1 MRVELVYMQYNIIDS
16 QDQFWCSVCITLEM
30 ASLDTLF
37 LNSAV
42 LMLCVFFL
50 CPGFVPSLFLI
61 FLPKSRLNKSVLMKN
76 AFCFYIMLLCI
87 LIVSSPLKLG
97 GGGGSCSWNLDKE
110 GGHKKLLRNR
120 GWVER
125 GFLLERVGFP
135 NCFISFPS
143 EKHVFIIIR
152 FFSSGKYSH
161 LL

>member
-97 GGGGSCSWNLDKE
+97 GGEGSCSWNLDKE

-120 GWVER
+120 GWVEKGVPLR
-125 GFLLERVGFP
+125 KSGISKLFHQFSFRKA
-135 NCFISFPS
+135 CF
-143 EKHVFIIIR
+143 H
-152 FFSSGKYSH
+152 YY
-161 LL
+161 

>member
-1 MRVELVYMQYNIIDS
+1 
-16 QDQFWCSVCITLEM
+16 M

-97 GGGGSCSWNLDKE
+97 GGGKVLVLGIWTKRGVIKNCSEIGGELKGGSS
-110 GGHKKLLRNR
+110 
-120 GWVER
+120 
-125 GFLLERVGFP
+125 
-135 NCFISFPS
+135 
-143 EKHVFIIIR
+143 
-152 FFSSGKYSH
+152 
-161 LL
+161 